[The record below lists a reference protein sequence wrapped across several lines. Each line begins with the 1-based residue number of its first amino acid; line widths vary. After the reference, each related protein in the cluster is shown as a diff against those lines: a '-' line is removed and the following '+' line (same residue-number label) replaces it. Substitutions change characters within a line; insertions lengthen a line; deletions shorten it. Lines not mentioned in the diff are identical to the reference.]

1 MSSEILEKL
10 KQTPSATPEVLPI
23 PGDPV
28 KMWGIYIW
36 GVPNLVG
43 SPKIP
48 MPCLF
53 TAIEPET
60 GRANGW
66 AFADPSM
73 RADDGRGNLT
83 QFPPLVP
90 FEGAPFTKE
99 PTKGCWMHRE
109 EFLEAFAKVAEAEA
123 EKKAAREGKDV

>member
-1 MSSEILEKL
+1 MSDLLDAL
-10 KQTPSATPEVLPI
+10 KNRHKAMMPEALPI

-36 GVPNLVG
+36 GVPHLVG
-43 SPKIP
+43 SPKVP
-48 MPCLF
+48 MPCIF
-53 TAIEPET
+53 TAVDPTT

-73 RADDGRGNLT
+73 KGDDGHGNLT

-90 FEGAPFTKE
+90 FENAPYTKDPE
-99 PTKGCWMHRE
+99 KGCWMHRD
-109 EFLEAFAKVAEAEA
+109 EFLEAFAKIQKEAVEAQAASAE
-123 EKKAAREGKDV
+123 EG